1 MAYDKM
7 NADKTF
13 ASDLQRRRLRLM
25 ASSGADIQKA
35 VAQAVTDAS
44 PEVVARAR
52 KLIYEM

>member
-7 NADKTF
+7 NADQGF
-13 ASDLQRRRLRLM
+13 SSDLQRRKLRLM
-25 ASSGADIQKA
+25 ASTGVDIQKA